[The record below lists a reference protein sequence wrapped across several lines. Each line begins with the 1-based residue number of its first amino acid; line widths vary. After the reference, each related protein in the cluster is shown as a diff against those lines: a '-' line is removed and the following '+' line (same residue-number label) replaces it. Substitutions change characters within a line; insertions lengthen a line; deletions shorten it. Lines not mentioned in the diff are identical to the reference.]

1 MQVDRIVHGKALDL
15 LAILVLK
22 VWASYKLIEDMVSS
36 FALWV
41 F

>member
-36 FALWV
+36 FALWIV
-41 F
+41 